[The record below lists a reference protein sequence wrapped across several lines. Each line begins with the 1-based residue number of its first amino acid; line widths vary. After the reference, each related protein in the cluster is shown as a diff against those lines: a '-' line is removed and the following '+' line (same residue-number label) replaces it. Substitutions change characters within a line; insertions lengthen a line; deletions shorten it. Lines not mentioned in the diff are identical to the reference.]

1 MPDRTGS
8 RGSRSLP
15 DSAHAL
21 PGRVRVP
28 RRVTELGSKRLEET
42 CALWLRGLFG
52 ERVPGENWE
61 DYETMAKIEG
71 ALQGVA
77 KIWTDQWQA
86 NARKEGRRE
95 GRRTGRREGR
105 REGRIAGQREG
116 RQEER
121 AQMDASLRANLQ
133 EKVRD
138 RFGQAVAV
146 AFAAAITTVETH
158 EKLVDLAVR
167 IGTSETGDELLE
179 GVQRV

>member
-1 MPDRTGS
+1 MT
-8 RGSRSLP
+8 
-15 DSAHAL
+15 AL
-21 PGRVRVP
+21 G
-28 RRVTELGSKRLEET
+28 GKRLEET

-52 ERVPGENWE
+52 ERVPGENRE
-61 DYETMAKIEG
+61 EYETMAKIEG

-116 RQEER
+116 RREGQREGRQEER
-121 AQMDASLRANLQ
+121 ARMNASLRANLQ
-133 EKVRD
+133 ERVRD

-146 AFAAAITTVETH
+146 AFAAAITTVESH
-158 EKLVDLAVR
+158 EKLVDLAVH
-167 IGTSETGDELLE
+167 IAASESGDELLE
-179 GVQRV
+179 SVQRV

>member
-1 MPDRTGS
+1 MT
-8 RGSRSLP
+8 
-15 DSAHAL
+15 AL
-21 PGRVRVP
+21 G
-28 RRVTELGSKRLEET
+28 GKRLEET

-52 ERVPGENWE
+52 ERVPGENRE
-61 DYETMAKIEG
+61 EYETMAKIEG

-121 AQMDASLRANLQ
+121 AQMNASLRANLR
-133 EKVRD
+133 EEVRD
-138 RFGQAVAV
+138 RFGEVVAA
-146 AFAAAITTVETH
+146 AFANAIANVELPK
-158 EKLVDLAVR
+158 KLVQVTLR
-167 IGTSETGDELLE
+167 IAASESGDELLE
-179 GVQRV
+179 SVQRV

>member
-1 MPDRTGS
+1 M
-8 RGSRSLP
+8 
-15 DSAHAL
+15 
-21 PGRVRVP
+21 
-28 RRVTELGSKRLEET
+28 TELGSKRLEET

-61 DYETMAKIEG
+61 DYETMAKIEA

-116 RQEER
+116 RIEGRQEER
-121 AQMDASLRANLQ
+121 AQMNASLRANLQ
-133 EKVRD
+133 EQVRD

-179 GVQRV
+179 SVQRV